1 MSKRKKRPAKTV
13 EHAPAPS
20 HYIVSP
26 TYDRVFFLLP
36 PTIALCLGILISD
49 SGFAN
54 QDFEFYDQDVTWSG
68 LLIGILI
75 HAHLVLVFVRSHGN
89 TAIRQLHPYRF
100 LLVPI
105 LLYVAMLSSTWVL
118 ISVSV
123 LATFWDVYHSALQ
136 TFGFARIY
144 DRKVG
149 NDPTVGRRLDWHLN
163 QLLYAGPILAGA
175 TMMDHIEDF
184 DEFDEVGA
192 TLFTSIPG
200 FMEANQGVFTWV
212 VLIAGSVF
220 LVYYLWAQMR
230 LQQQGYAVSTQKV
243 YLLVSTGAVS
253 IYTWGF
259 NSFGEAFF
267 IMNLFHALQYFGIVW
282 AFEKRNVMKLFHL
295 DRLPFG
301 KPLAVVLFVG
311 VAGAYGFW
319 VEAHDASMEALW
331 AITLMVSIMHFWYD
345 GFVWSVRRKQV

>member
-1 MSKRKKRPAKTV
+1 
-13 EHAPAPS
+13 
-20 HYIVSP
+20 
-26 TYDRVFFLLP
+26 
-36 PTIALCLGILISD
+36 
-49 SGFAN
+49 
-54 QDFEFYDQDVTWSG
+54 VTLSG
-68 LLIGILI
+68 LLIGIFI
-75 HAHLVLVFVRSHGN
+75 HAHLVLVFFRSHGN

-105 LLYVAMLSSTWVL
+105 LLYLAMVSSPLVL
-118 ISVSV
+118 ITVSV
-123 LATFWDVYHSALQ
+123 LATFWDLYHSALQ

-144 DRKVG
+144 DRKAG
-149 NDPTVGRRLDWHLN
+149 NDPMVGRRLDWHLN

-184 DEFDEVGA
+184 SDFDQMGA

-200 FMEANQGVFTWV
+200 FMASNQGFFTWA
-212 VLIAGSVF
+212 VLISGSVF
-220 LVYYLWAQMR
+220 LLYYMWAQMR
-230 LQQQGYAVSTQKV
+230 LQQQGHAVSMQKA

-259 NSFGEAFF
+259 NTFGEAFF

-282 AFEKRNVMKLFHL
+282 AFEKKNMMKLFHV
-295 DRLPFG
+295 DRLPMG

-311 VAGAYGFW
+311 LTGAYGLW
-319 VEAHDASMEALW
+319 VEALDTSIEALW
-331 AITLMVSIMHFWYD
+331 AITLIVSIMHFWYD